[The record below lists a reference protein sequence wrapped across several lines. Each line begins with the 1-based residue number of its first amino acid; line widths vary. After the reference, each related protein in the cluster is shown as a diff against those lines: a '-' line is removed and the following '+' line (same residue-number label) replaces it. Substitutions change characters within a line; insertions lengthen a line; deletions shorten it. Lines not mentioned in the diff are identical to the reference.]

1 MSLFSIFSA
10 FFFENQI
17 ITGEVRLTKKRF
29 LFFSH
34 IFCVG
39 FVIFQA

>member
-17 ITGEVRLTKKRF
+17 ITEEVRLTKKKVP
-29 LFFSH
+29 FF
-34 IFCVG
+34 
-39 FVIFQA
+39 